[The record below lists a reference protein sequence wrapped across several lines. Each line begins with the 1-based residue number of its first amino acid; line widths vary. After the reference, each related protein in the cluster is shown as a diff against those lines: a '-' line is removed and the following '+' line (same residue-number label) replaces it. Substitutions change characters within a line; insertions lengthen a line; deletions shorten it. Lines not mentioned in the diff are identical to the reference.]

1 MSLNKGQDRIFNLI
15 EGNVLT
21 TGGTLNLAN
30 GQLAILDL
38 SLPNTQNGRTAVAA
52 FTGRPKGTD
61 FQIRIATTSANS
73 FDYRQAMV
81 FKSI

>member
-30 GQLAILDL
+30 GQWL
-38 SLPNTQNGRTAVAA
+38 S
-52 FTGRPKGTD
+52 
-61 FQIRIATTSANS
+61 
-73 FDYRQAMV
+73 
-81 FKSI
+81 